1 MSTIRRKVFSGAPVK
16 CVFLNGSY
24 NSEYV
29 VFNNVDLAEIKDHSL
44 RLTPFQK
51 KISMEDLGLCLPYV
65 KRYFQE
71 H

>member
-1 MSTIRRKVFSGAPVK
+1 MRKKVFSGASVK
-16 CVFLNGSY
+16 CVFLYGSY

-29 VFNNVDLAEIKDHSL
+29 LFNNVDLAEIKDHSL
-44 RLTPFQK
+44 RTTPFQK
-51 KISMEDLGLCLPYV
+51 KISMEYLDLCLPYV